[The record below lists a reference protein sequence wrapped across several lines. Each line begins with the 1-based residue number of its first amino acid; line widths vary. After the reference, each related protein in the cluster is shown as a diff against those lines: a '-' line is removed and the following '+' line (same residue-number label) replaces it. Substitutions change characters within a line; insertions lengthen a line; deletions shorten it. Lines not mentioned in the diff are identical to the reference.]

1 MAKQALSVKYNTF
14 IPSIKQLKNNKEN
27 INNE

>member
-1 MAKQALSVKYNTF
+1 MAKQALAVKYNTF